1 MSDIEEKNNYKLDS
15 ISKSSDAISEKSNK
29 VNVYNVEKSLE
40 PVNSIK
46 SYSDQQVWHL
56 LKILKYDDVDNL
68 DDLPPEVEFLGT
80 RVHEI
85 TIEEALQVMKEAV
98 EYHDN
103 DPNISAE
110 QYAEFIRYSTEG
122 VDPENEV
129 DVFELKALAVL
140 LRDHSPYPEVRA
152 VY

>member
-1 MSDIEEKNNYKLDS
+1 MSDYEEKAAGTVDVH
-15 ISKSSDAISEKSNK
+15 SKSSEDKISSKDNNEIEETKF
-29 VNVYNVEKSLE
+29 E
-40 PVNSIK
+40 PITSIK

-85 TIEEALQVMKEAV
+85 TIEESLEIMKEAV

-110 QYAEFIRYSTEG
+110 QYEEFTRYSTEG

>member
-1 MSDIEEKNNYKLDS
+1 MSDYEEKAAGTVD
-15 ISKSSDAISEKSNK
+15 IVSKSSEDKISSKDNNEIEETKF
-29 VNVYNVEKSLE
+29 E
-40 PVNSIK
+40 PITSIK

-68 DDLPPEVEFLGT
+68 DDLPGEVEFLGT

-85 TIEEALQVMKEAV
+85 TIEESLEIMKEAV

-103 DPNISAE
+103 DPNISAQ
-110 QYAEFIRYSTEG
+110 QYEEFIRYSTEG